1 MGNFIVSA
9 LKVINCDS
17 CSKYV
22 CNAMKV
28 HSKCSDCC
36 IIDIETTEVEVAPD
50 DDSNVSVQVEGCC
63 SVHKS

>member
-17 CSKYV
+17 CSKDV
-22 CNAMKV
+22 CNAMSI
-28 HSKCSDCC
+28 HSNCSDCC
-36 IIDIETTEVEVAPD
+36 SFDVTTEAIEVAPD
-50 DDSNVSVQVEGCC
+50 DDSNISVEIDNCC